1 MPPIRPHASPLPNA
15 AEGVAPARGA
25 KRAAALANADSLY
38 PTRLLPQPLRLEVHR
53 HVPHYLGPLRRLTRA
68 RRVEAGWWE
77 AAGPALRDY
86 FIARSEGAGL
96 VWIYRERP
104 ASLAEAT
111 QQTQEY
117 RWYLHGF
124 YA

>member
-1 MPPIRPHASPLPNA
+1 M
-15 AEGVAPARGA
+15 APARGA

-38 PTRLLPQPLRLEVHR
+38 PTWLRPKPLRLDVHR

-68 RRVEAGWWE
+68 RRVEAGWWA

-104 ASLAEAT
+104 QSLAEAT
-111 QQTQEY
+111 QYTQEY